1 VSISVTPSIGNGRY
15 RVEPRSSR
23 NAQPANTNEV
33 APGVTHIAHRIVNTY
48 LVSDAVSG
56 VFVVIDAGMPTSA
69 RKIMATAEKRFGPGA
84 KPAAIILTH
93 GHFDH
98 VGSLQKLLQRWKVPV
113 YAHYLEMP
121 FLTGRADYPPA
132 DPSVGGGIVAWTSSL
147 LPRKGINIS
156 DSLQLLPADGSVP
169 HLPEWRWVHTPGH
182 APGHIS
188 LLRESDHTLIAG
200 DAFVTVK
207 QESLLAVLTQ
217 LQEVHGPPSYFTI
230 DWQAARKSVELLSA
244 WGPSV
249 AATGHGVP
257 MSGPQ
262 LTEQLVA
269 LATDFDERVVPDRGR
284 YVGHPAVTN
293 DFGVLSIPPAV
304 PRQWPKVAGAG
315 LALIA
320 LAAGIHAIR
329 RRRRLP

>member
-1 VSISVTPSIGNGRY
+1 
-15 RVEPRSSR
+15 
-23 NAQPANTNEV
+23 
-33 APGVTHIAHRIVNTY
+33 
-48 LVSDAVSG
+48 VSDAASG
-56 VFVVIDAGMPTSA
+56 AFVLIDAGMPTSA
-69 RKIMATAEKRFGPGA
+69 RKIIAAAEKRFGAGA

-98 VGSLQKLLQRWKVPV
+98 VGSLRKLIDHWRVPV

-132 DPSVGGGIVAWTSSL
+132 DPTVGGGMMAWTSGL
-147 LPRKGINIS
+147 LPRKGIDIT
-156 DSLQLLPADGSVP
+156 DSLQLLPVDGTVP

-188 LLRESDHTLIAG
+188 LLRDSDRTLIAG

-207 QESLLAVLTQ
+207 QESLLAILTQ
-217 LQEVHGPPSYFTI
+217 LQEVHGPPAYFTI
-230 DWQAARKSVELLSA
+230 DWEAARRSVGLLSA
-244 WGPSV
+244 WGPAV

-269 LATDFDERVVPDRGR
+269 LAADFVERAVPDRGR
-284 YVGHPAVTN
+284 YVGHPVVTN
-293 DFGVLSIPPAV
+293 DSGVLSIPPAI
-304 PRQWPKVAGAG
+304 PSQWPKVAGVS
-315 LALIA
+315 LACIA
-320 LAAGIHAIR
+320 LAAAIHAVR
-329 RRRRLP
+329 RHRRIP